1 MAANY
6 EVYRV
11 IWMEKSDPKRED
23 GKRLPKPVPYVGAK
37 WKYRIVILLEKDLAA
52 KSAIRKLW
60 NKRSQITG
68 LVLIALVTKEYLNA
82 NDITWK

>member
-1 MAANY
+1 MGYATFIYLQNNYFKNSYHIYTTREMAANY

-37 WKYRIVILLEKDLAA
+37 
-52 KSAIRKLW
+52 
-60 NKRSQITG
+60 
-68 LVLIALVTKEYLNA
+68 
-82 NDITWK
+82 